1 MSRQGRVRG
10 FTLVELV
17 VILIVLGILAVVAI
31 PRFFDNAFSERG
43 VHDGAKAAIQHA
55 RKVAVASRRYVC
67 AAVAAGGVTLS
78 MDVREP
84 DGLVDAVNCTAAVN
98 LPVPQQGCPANQVC
112 ARPGVVLG
120 GAVGVIFDPLGRPVN
135 GDRSLAG
142 AATITVTGQPNIV
155 VQADSGWVQ

>member
-1 MSRQGRVRG
+1 MS
-10 FTLVELV
+10 E
-17 VILIVLGILAVVAI
+17 A
-31 PRFFDNAFSERG
+31 G
-43 VHDGAKAAIQHA
+43 VCTNSARTWSKRRASPGAGAATP
-55 RKVAVASRRYVC
+55 
-67 AAVAAGGVTLS
+67 AVAAGGVTLS
-78 MDVREP
+78 MDGREP

-120 GAVGVIFDPLGRPVN
+120 GAAGVIFDPLGRPAN